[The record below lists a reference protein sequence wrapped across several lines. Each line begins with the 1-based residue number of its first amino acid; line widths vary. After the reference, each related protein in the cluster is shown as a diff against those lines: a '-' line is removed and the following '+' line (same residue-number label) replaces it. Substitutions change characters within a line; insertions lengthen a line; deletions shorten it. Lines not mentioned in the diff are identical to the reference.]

1 MRAWALYRMRIGT
14 SRVMPFPLTAI
25 CQTLRGRAT
34 DSHWESDAA
43 APKRWTASSFLNILD
58 GRLQDFSKVQGFCR
72 GESIMLT
79 AVRPTLKDLLLLHWA
94 AQQRSKP
101 HGSQAARSHN
111 NVLRTSLDS
120 TRLLTLEKEM
130 MEVRWRSRQLQDC
143 RTLEPNL
150 QFCSV
155 RSGPETIERDAG

>member
-1 MRAWALYRMRIGT
+1 MRIGT

-25 CQTLRGRAT
+25 FQTLRGRAT

-58 GRLQDFSKVQGFCR
+58 GRLQDFSKVKGLCR
-72 GESIMLT
+72 RKEHNGGSCHAYVEN
-79 AVRPTLKDLLLLHWA
+79 LLLLHWA

-120 TRLLTLEKEM
+120 TRLATLEKEM
-130 MEVRWRSRQLQDC
+130 MEVRQSGRHLQDC
-143 RTLEPNL
+143 RTLERNL
-150 QFCSV
+150 QLCSV
-155 RSGPETIERDAG
+155 SLGSETIERDAG